1 MIKFFESL
9 TAQKDG
15 KEKVVKE
22 DFISY
27 QLIYILK
34 KDKLV
39 NVLKNDSYFEHL
51 VSRADEALK
60 ILDFYEKKN
69 IDAPEAE
76 TDVYDILERL
86 DDFLYGIFVE

>member
-9 TAQKDG
+9 TAQKDK
-15 KEKVVKE
+15 KEKVSKE

-39 NVLKNDSYFEHL
+39 NVLKKDEYFQDL
-51 VSRADEALK
+51 LLRANEALRV
-60 ILDFYEKKN
+60 LDFYEEKN
-69 IDAPEAE
+69 VNAPEAE
-76 TDVYDILERL
+76 RDVYDILERL